1 MRRLLVGELQ
11 GFLRLGA
18 GGNAV
23 VESEAPAC
31 LQLLGVVLED
41 AVQLVAAV
49 PSTSAEILAGLPEGC
64 EVLGE
69 FIREAYSDAG
79 LVAKASSNA
88 SYRYVAGCSP
98 DGNLVAWDI
107 RAQNADGGFEA
118 VEVVAAASE
127 STLILARGRLTIS
140 LASGD
145 SQSSSAERLE
155 ELASRV
161 PQGLRFRLPGATTL
175 PTLAQLRKQQPAPRL
190 PTPAGAA
197 KKSSAAVGS
206 TYAIEVLSDLFGSP
220 APSNYLEFDA
230 EAPVDFAFD
239 FAAYLPSGSEAVA
252 AVERLMAA
260 LRRQLRSLASTA
272 KGAAPGGNGCAF
284 RCFAPDPSGF
294 LVLSLAGTEEV
305 AQRRRLHQLLG
316 LPEAPLLRPECALPL
331 LEEALPR
338 ERGKLENPH
347 AACGLRPSWWTESES
362 TLTASVRGCYE
373 YAHYMQDSFD
383 DNGWGCAYRSLQTC
397 VSWFRRQHYT
407 VKEVPSIPDIQ
418 GHLKRIDEAHRDLRV
433 GSRQWIGTTEG
444 MYLLQDYLGVDSR
457 FLHCQDA
464 ADMAAQMPQVLQHL
478 RREGTPVMMGAG
490 QKAFTLVGLC
500 YDSETG
506 EVAFLIVDPHYTGAD
521 DLKTILAKGWVGW
534 KKLDFF
540 EKEAGTGFI
549 NLCLPMVPRGP
560 EQI

>member
-118 VEVVAAASE
+118 PSAHFSAHTPREAVEVVAAASE

-175 PTLAQLRKQQPAPRL
+175 PTLAQL
-190 PTPAGAA
+190 
-197 KKSSAAVGS
+197 
-206 TYAIEVLSDLFGSP
+206 
-220 APSNYLEFDA
+220 
-230 EAPVDFAFD
+230 
-239 FAAYLPSGSEAVA
+239 
-252 AVERLMAA
+252 
-260 LRRQLRSLASTA
+260 RQLRSLASTA